1 MTAAKA
7 ARRTSSP
14 PAGLR
19 VEEKTSAPP
28 LGDETP
34 KPAKP
39 PRKRR
44 PRFVL

>member
-7 ARRTSSP
+7 ARKAPSP